1 MLIIGNGESRKT
13 IDVNNYECEKIGCN
27 AIHRDYRVDHL
38 ICADM
43 RMVNEALGNSFYKKS
58 YIYTRKDW
66 FVKYRLEPNIR
77 MLPELP
83 YKGTQRWDDPF
94 HWGSGPYAVLLGA
107 MLTKTDT
114 VKLLGFDLYGIDN
127 KINNVYKDTEN
138 YKKSDSR
145 AVDPRYWIYQ
155 MSKVFEYFPNIQFKI
170 YNTDDWQLP
179 DEWKKFNVEVDRI
192 SSLV

>member
-1 MLIIGNGESRKT
+1 MLVVGNGESRKT
-13 IDVNNYECEKIGCN
+13 VDINNYNCEKIGCN

-43 RMVNEALGNSFYKKS
+43 RMVNEALGNTFYKKS
-58 YIYTRKDW
+58 YIYTRQDW
-66 FVKYRLEPNIR
+66 FVRYRLEPNIK

-107 MLTKTDT
+107 MLTKNQT
-114 VKLLGFDLYGIDN
+114 VKMLGFDLYGIDN

-138 YKKSDSR
+138 YKKSASR
-145 AVDPRYWIYQ
+145 AVDPIYWIYQ
-155 MSKVFEYFPNIQFKI
+155 IAKVFECYPNTIFKI
-170 YNTDDWQLP
+170 YNKEDWILP
-179 DEWKKFNVEVDRI
+179 EQWKKSNVILDKI
-192 SSLV
+192 SNT